1 MLSCNANH
9 QLFCESVEDE
19 VLLGASDT
27 GKEIKERAKE
37 IMQKLGIWEF
47 RDKHPMSLSG
57 GQKQRVAIA
66 SSVLAE
72 KEILIFDEP
81 TSGLDYYHMVSTAQL
96 FKELR
101 DMGKS
106 IFIITHDRELIER
119 CCNYE
124 FYVADRQATL
134 YGL

>member
-1 MLSCNANH
+1 MKFS
-9 QLFCESVEDE
+9 
-19 VLLGASDT
+19 LGASDS
-27 GKEIKERAKE
+27 GKEDEERARE

-81 TSGLDYYHMVSTAQL
+81 TSGLDYCHIVHTAHFL
-96 FKELR
+96 KNFVTWVKVFLLSP
-101 DMGKS
+101 MTG
-106 IFIITHDRELIER
+106 
-119 CCNYE
+119 N
-124 FYVADRQATL
+124 
-134 YGL
+134 

>member
-1 MLSCNANH
+1 MW
-9 QLFCESVEDE
+9 
-19 VLLGASDT
+19 LLH
-27 GKEIKERAKE
+27 RLCL
-37 IMQKLGIWEF
+37 QK
-47 RDKHPMSLSG
+47 
-57 GQKQRVAIA
+57 
-66 SSVLAE
+66 